1 MLNKH
6 QTVKTHQ
13 SNRLSSVMK
22 ITKRTEK
29 KRIKKNLS
37 LEQGIHC
44 IVLAY
49 T

>member
-1 MLNKH
+1 MLNNY

-29 KRIKKNLS
+29 KHKKNLS
-37 LEQGIHC
+37 LDQGIHC
-44 IVLAY
+44 FRP
-49 T
+49 